1 MTATRKGLAAI
12 VVGGLIVALGL
23 AFLVSPLAS
32 SSPDGLEKVATDEG
46 FIDTAEDHDLADG
59 PLADY
64 GVDGVDD
71 ESLSTGLA
79 GIVGVAI
86 TFGLALLLFGIF
98 HARRPKADGTPQTRA
113 SATAG

>member
-1 MTATRKGLAAI
+1 MTATRRGLAAI

-32 SSPDGLEKVATDEG
+32 SSPDGLERVATDEG
-46 FIDTAEDHDLADG
+46 FIDTAEDHDLADS

-64 GVDGVDD
+64 GIDGMED

-98 HARRPKADGTPQTRA
+98 HARRPTADGTPQTRA